1 MRFCEHSST
10 FSSDPCET
18 AYREGQRTVLL
29 FIRSMIR
36 DRKPLEDIAEMS
48 EEQVTE
54 VSADAEVTSLSPMI
68 GAQQSP
74 KRSGATNH

>member
-1 MRFCEHSST
+1 MTPEEVMDLYKEVFTTVQGEQVLEDMGVRFCEHSST

-36 DRKPLEDIAEMS
+36 DRKPLEDIASDE
-48 EEQVTE
+48 
-54 VSADAEVTSLSPMI
+54 
-68 GAQQSP
+68 
-74 KRSGATNH
+74 

>member
-1 MRFCEHSST
+1 MTPEETIELYKEVFTTVQGEQVLEDMGVRFCEHSST

-36 DRKPLEDIAEMS
+36 DRKPLEDIADNE
-48 EEQVTE
+48 
-54 VSADAEVTSLSPMI
+54 
-68 GAQQSP
+68 
-74 KRSGATNH
+74 